1 MTALKLHVTQGQ
13 TVLKLHVTQGQTVLK
28 LHVKQ
33 GQTVLKLASLVASIL
48 QGLAASLSLHPTS

>member
-1 MTALKLHVTQGQ
+1 MHPAPPTLALMTVLKLHVIQGQ

-28 LHVKQ
+28 L
-33 GQTVLKLASLVASIL
+33 ASLVPGIL